1 MSRNPRHM
9 EHAMQ
14 DISWLEKVRRVFLL
28 VFKGMQ

>member
-9 EHAMQ
+9 SHAMQ
-14 DISWLEKVRRVFLL
+14 DLPWLEKVRRVFLL